1 MALHLPFHLGI
12 LGVVEGAQQL
22 VQARYI
28 YYSIDILGSKTY
40 EACVEQHLDGKALA
54 NSLSKV
60 ISYFKIN
67 ESARGTLA
75 LDFVYEQIYILGNN
89 TGVCAPANST
99 ALQND
104 LRGIPT
110 DFSLFL
116 NRGIG
121 AMVQA
126 LEIDIPPEGE
136 FHGFNIALQSWIV
149 VYTYFWSAIIML
161 LLCFTITRLL
171 ADGGN
176 GRWRT
181 FWREELSPSWS
192 RSVMVGIAVTMLFVG
207 REDRGFIQKFIAS
220 GWVLPTVVIKL
231 WSICMTD
238 RICKMRTL
246 RRTGRQ
252 RYEGVADVDRERAG
266 GDGMGGH
273 EMGQLRR
280 RGTNG
285 YGYPH

>member
-28 YYSIDILGSKTY
+28 YYSIEILGSKTY

-54 NSLSKV
+54 SSLTKA

-75 LDFVYEQIYILGNN
+75 LEYVYEQINILGND

-99 ALQND
+99 GLQND

-110 DFSLFL
+110 DFSIFL

-136 FHGFNIALQSWIV
+136 FHGFEIALQSWVV

-161 LLCFTITRLL
+161 LLCFTITRML
-171 ADGGN
+171 ADGGH
-176 GRWRT
+176 GRWRR
-181 FWREELSPSWS
+181 FWHQDFFPSWS
-192 RSVMVGIAVTMLFVG
+192 RSVMVAIAVTMLFVG
-207 REDRGFIQKFIAS
+207 REHRGFIQKYIAS
-220 GWVLPTVVIKL
+220 GWVLPTVVLKL

-238 RICKMRTL
+238 RICKMWTL
-246 RRTGRQ
+246 RKAGKQ
-252 RYEGVADVDRERAG
+252 RYEGVANVDGERAE
-266 GDGMGGH
+266 GDGLGAH
-273 EMGQLRR
+273 EMGQVRR

-285 YGYPH
+285 YGYPQ